1 MVKLILIT
9 HGALGQALVDTAASI
24 CCCAAQKKIT
34 VFSVSGKVNFDETEN
49 KIKAEFGPEGAII
62 LADTFGGTACNIA
75 LKCAANREGVAVI
88 PGVNLNM
95 LLTALNN
102 YDKLDCKG
110 LAAKIINDG
119 NKAIFEA
126 TEFVKK

>member
-9 HGALGQALVDTAASI
+9 HGNLGQALFDTASTI
-24 CCCAAQKKIT
+24 CCCLSSGKIA
-34 VFSVSGKVNFDETEN
+34 VFSVSGKVNLDEMES
-49 KIKAEFGPEGAII
+49 KIKADFGQDGTLI
-62 LADTFGGTACNIA
+62 LVDTFGGTACNLA
-75 LKCAANREGVAVI
+75 LKCTADERKVLVI

-95 LLTALNN
+95 LLAAVNN
-102 YDKLDCKG
+102 QEKLDFKD

-119 NKAIFEA
+119 KKAIFEA